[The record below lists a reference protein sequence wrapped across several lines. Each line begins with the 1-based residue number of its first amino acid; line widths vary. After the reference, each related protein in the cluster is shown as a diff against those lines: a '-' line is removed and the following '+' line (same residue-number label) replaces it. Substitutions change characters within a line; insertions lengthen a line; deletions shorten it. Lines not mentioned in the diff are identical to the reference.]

1 MKQLHQHISSI
12 CARCLLLLC
21 FVFLYI
27 NTISAN
33 FELYILDNSD
43 NVVTQSTFVNAGT
56 NVADEMSTLL
66 TIPSY
71 TGNTVDYKFYIE
83 DTNNSPDAKSD
94 TVSLSSVMNTC
105 SSGEIKLLI
114 YANSTQNNYQPHN
127 PECMDTL
134 VYTYGMVC
142 WDDLTANCTSDPA
155 SASSHLFVGNT
166 TSFTY
171 SFPVNS
177 ITGGFKL
184 LKSPDGTTWTWD
196 AGQVGHVAS
205 NTILVAGTGVSIN
218 ASNGNISLSIPGL
231 VVGKTVSLQLDKTG
245 SVYT

>member
-27 NTISAN
+27 NTVSAN

-43 NVVTQSTFVNAGT
+43 SVVTQSTFVNAGT

-71 TGNTVDYKFYIE
+71 TGNTDDYKFYIE
-83 DTNNSPDAKSD
+83 DTNNFPDAKSD

-114 YANSTQNNYQPHN
+114 YANSTQNNYEPHN
-127 PECMDTL
+127 AVCMDTQ

-142 WDDLTANCTSDPA
+142 WDGLAANCDGTIT
-155 SASSHLFVGNT
+155 SASSHVF
-166 TSFTY
+166 
-171 SFPVNS
+171 
-177 ITGGFKL
+177 
-184 LKSPDGTTWTWD
+184 
-196 AGQVGHVAS
+196 
-205 NTILVAGTGVSIN
+205 
-218 ASNGNISLSIPGL
+218 
-231 VVGKTVSLQLDKTG
+231 TG
-245 SVYT
+245 SA